1 MTVQNQSLKRE
12 LTELRKELE
21 IKEKDQIYLSHEQIN
36 T

>member
-1 MTVQNQSLKRE
+1 MIGQNRSLKKE

-21 IKEKDQIYLSHEQIN
+21 IKEKDQTHGTHEQIN

>member
-12 LTELRKELE
+12 LTELRKEFK
-21 IKEKDQIYLSHEQIN
+21 IKEKDQIYSPHEQIN

>member
-1 MTVQNQSLKRE
+1 MTVQNQSLKWK

-21 IKEKDQIYLSHEQIN
+21 IKEDEIYETHEQIN